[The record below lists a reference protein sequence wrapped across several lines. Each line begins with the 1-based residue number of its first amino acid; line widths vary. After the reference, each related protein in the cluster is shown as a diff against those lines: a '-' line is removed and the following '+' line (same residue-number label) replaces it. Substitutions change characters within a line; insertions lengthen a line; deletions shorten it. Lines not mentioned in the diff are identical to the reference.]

1 MRIYSFIF
9 SLKNITSFIGKM
21 KDSRNILKALGPG
34 ILIACAAIGGSHL
47 VWSTRA
53 GAEYGWSLLGLILLA
68 NFLKFPFFY
77 FGQHYT
83 AVTGESL
90 LAGYK
95 RQGTIYLYTFIVIN
109 LLTGSINIAAVGM
122 LSASLSMPFL
132 GFLNLELTHL
142 TILISLLLAGIL
154 FWGNYALLD
163 RLSKWIILILT
174 VCTILAVVLAFFN
187 QSPRLETAT
196 SYDLNPFKLASL
208 AFLVS
213 LLGWMPAPIDLST
226 WSSLWMHSREEQTQH
241 KSSPKEVAIDFSIGY
256 SITTVLACLFLA
268 LGALTLFGGD
278 AEIPQSGIQFSNQLI
293 ELYTSSI
300 GSFAKPIIIIAAFFT
315 MLSTTLT
322 CLDGYPRSLATS
334 FHLLKASSSVS
345 GSIEKK
351 HYSAMLITYTIA
363 SSIILLFFVKNLM
376 SLLSFAATVAFL
388 SSPIL
393 AWINLKVI
401 TGSNVSLEHQP
412 ALWIKITSYIGI
424 VFFTLISF
432 AFIYNQF
439 VK

>member
-1 MRIYSFIF
+1 MIKSEHL
-9 SLKNITSFIGKM
+9 LKT
-21 KDSRNILKALGPG
+21 LGPG

-53 GAEYGWSLLGLILLA
+53 GAEYGWTLLGLVLLA

-83 AVTGESL
+83 ASTGESL
-90 LAGYK
+90 LSGYK
-95 RQGTIYLYTFIVIN
+95 RQGPVYLKTFIAIN

-122 LSASLSMPFL
+122 LTAALSMPFL

-142 TILISLLLAGIL
+142 TILIFLILSGIL
-154 FWGNYALLD
+154 YLGNYALLD

-174 VCTILAVVLAFFN
+174 ACTVLAVILALLN
-187 QSPRLETAT
+187 QNPATAIIA
-196 SYDLNPFKLASL
+196 YPEINPYTLTSL
-208 AFLVS
+208 AFIVS

-226 WSSLWMHSREEQTQH
+226 WSSLWMHSREAQTQH
-241 KSSPKEVAIDFSIGY
+241 IASPKEVVIDFSIGY
-256 SITTVLACLFLA
+256 VITTILACLFLA
-268 LGALTLFGGD
+268 LGALTLFETG
-278 AEIPQSGIQFSNQLI
+278 AEIPKSGIQFSKQFI

-300 GSFAKPIIIIAAFFT
+300 GEFAKPIIIVAAFFT

-334 FHLLKASSSVS
+334 FLLLKEASSTTCPINKKNYTLML
-345 GSIEKK
+345 SI
-351 HYSAMLITYTIA
+351 YTLAA
-363 SSIILLFFVKNLM
+363 SLVLLLFVKNLM

-393 AWINLKVI
+393 AWINLKVM
-401 TGSNVSLEHQP
+401 TGSNVPLKHQP
-412 ALWIKITSYIGI
+412 ATWIKIISYMGI
-424 VFFTLISF
+424 LFFTVISF
-432 AFIYNQF
+432 IFIYNKF
-439 VK
+439 S